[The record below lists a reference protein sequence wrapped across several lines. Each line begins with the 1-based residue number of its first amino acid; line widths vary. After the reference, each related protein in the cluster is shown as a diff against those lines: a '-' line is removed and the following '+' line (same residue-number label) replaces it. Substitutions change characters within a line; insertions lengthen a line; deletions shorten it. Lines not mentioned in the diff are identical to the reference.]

1 VLSDFHTRRKSMA
14 EGALPAASDIDLI
27 DQCAADQQM
36 LDSGFVPFAAAW
48 PQVRSSYLAWLA
60 QHEAEGWQFDQAE
73 LERTLEHGG
82 VTLNGRLDR
91 VDRLSRGPEA
101 GTAYVLDYKT
111 ESTTVSKE
119 RVKNPMEDTQLAF
132 YAALLGED
140 DIHAAYVNV
149 AERDCKITAQPEIM
163 AARDAVL
170 SGITQDVQ
178 RIHAGQA
185 MPALG
190 EGKACDF
197 CAARG
202 LCRKDF
208 WTA

>member
-1 VLSDFHTRRKSMA
+1 MPASAVS
-14 EGALPAASDIDLI
+14 GAADIALI
-27 DQCAADQQM
+27 DQCAADQRM
-36 LDSGFVPFAAAW
+36 ADSGFVPFAAAW

-73 LERTLEHGG
+73 LERTLAHDGI
-82 VTLNGRLDR
+82 TLNGRLDR

-111 ESTTVSKE
+111 ESTQTSKE

-140 DIHAAYVNV
+140 DLHAAYVNI

-163 AARDAVL
+163 AARDAL
-170 SGITQDVQ
+170 LRGITQDVQ
-178 RIHAGQA
+178 RIHAGHTI
-185 MPALG
+185 PALG

-208 WTA
+208 WTL